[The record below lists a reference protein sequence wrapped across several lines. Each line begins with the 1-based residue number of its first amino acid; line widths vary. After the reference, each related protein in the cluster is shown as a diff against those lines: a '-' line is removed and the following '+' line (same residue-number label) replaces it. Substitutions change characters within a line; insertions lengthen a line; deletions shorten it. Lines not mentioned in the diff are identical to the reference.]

1 MTTEL
6 TDASTQPV
14 PEGGEPSQNVGDRL
28 RRRRKALGLTLK
40 AVADESG
47 LTQGF
52 LSQIERG
59 QANASVRALQS
70 ICQVLRLN
78 VGDLFDDAAGT
89 AHRVMRFRDT
99 RGFSFGDRATKTKLT
114 PAVFDH
120 LEVLLGHFEPGGST
134 GVDPY
139 THGSSEELL
148 IVLSGRV
155 EMTVGGE
162 RYELEDLDSV
172 HYRSDQPH
180 RVAELTGTAPARVL
194 WAIAP
199 PTY

>member
-1 MTTEL
+1 MTTEP
-6 TDASTQPV
+6 TGVSDGAEAGS
-14 PEGGEPSQNVGDRL
+14 EAPSRSVGDRL

-40 AVADESG
+40 SVADQSG

-59 QANASVRALQS
+59 HANASVRALQS
-70 ICQVLRLN
+70 ICQVLRLS
-78 VGDLFDDAAGT
+78 VGDLFDDT
-89 AHRVMRFRDT
+89 ERTSHRVMRFRDT

-139 THGSSEELL
+139 THGSSEEVLV
-148 IVLSGRV
+148 VLSGRV
-155 EMTVGGE
+155 EMIVGGE

-180 RVAELTGTAPARVL
+180 RVAELTGTNMARVL